1 MVLSPI
7 TTALGLACWDQAG
20 CICEQKIHKETAV
33 IRNGLIEYLQLI
45 LLNTTALK
53 KLSIKR
59 LNVLLLY
66 NHESVLARCWRR

>member
-20 CICEQKIHKETAV
+20 CICEQKIHKETVAT
-33 IRNGLIEYLQLI
+33 NSEPMEYLQII

-53 KLSIKR
+53 
-59 LNVLLLY
+59 Y
-66 NHESVLARCWRR
+66 